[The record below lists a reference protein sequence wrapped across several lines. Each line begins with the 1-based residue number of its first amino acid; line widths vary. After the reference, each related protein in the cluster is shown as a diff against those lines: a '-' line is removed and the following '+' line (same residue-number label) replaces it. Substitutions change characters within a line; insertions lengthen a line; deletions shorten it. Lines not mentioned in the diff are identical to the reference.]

1 MRRSDTGRMVEGKR
15 FVWSKSSQ
23 GKCLAADCIVEEISY
38 SVICKKKKNIIIIL
52 IFLNFYRMY
61 FKRL

>member
-1 MRRSDTGRMVEGKR
+1 MEGKR

-38 SVICKKKKNIIIIL
+38 SVICKKKIFLFFIIIL
-52 IFLNFYRMY
+52 ILLNFYRMC